1 MAMNIQDEIMN
12 TAAENLAK
20 DIDFEVLVGML
31 ESIGWHRVILPNLWR
46 DNGAVNIL
54 NWCETNINHPFE
66 HRGFSFVFENK
77 GDAVNFAL
85 RWA

>member
-1 MAMNIQDEIMN
+1 MNIQDEMMN
-12 TAAENLAK
+12 RAAESLAK
-20 DIDFEVLVGML
+20 DIDFEIIAGML
-31 ESIGWHRVILPNLWR
+31 EGIGWHRVVLPNLWR

-54 NWCETNINHPFE
+54 NWCQLTIRYPYK
-66 HRGFSFVFENK
+66 HRGPIFVFENK